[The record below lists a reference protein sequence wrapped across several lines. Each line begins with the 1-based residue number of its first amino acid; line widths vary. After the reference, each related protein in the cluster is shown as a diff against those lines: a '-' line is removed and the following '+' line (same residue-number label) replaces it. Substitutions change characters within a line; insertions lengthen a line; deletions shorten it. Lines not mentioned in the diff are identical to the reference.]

1 MPDVEH
7 RKAVNRG
14 GLGADPDWSFHGAR
28 NLPAWGEREAG
39 VRGWGDF
46 RLKGRFLT
54 PRSRNCPRI
63 TPCQLPSSFAG
74 G

>member
-28 NLPAWGEREAG
+28 NLPFEG
-39 VRGWGDF
+39 
-46 RLKGRFLT
+46 LINQ
-54 PRSRNCPRI
+54 P
-63 TPCQLPSSFAG
+63 
-74 G
+74 